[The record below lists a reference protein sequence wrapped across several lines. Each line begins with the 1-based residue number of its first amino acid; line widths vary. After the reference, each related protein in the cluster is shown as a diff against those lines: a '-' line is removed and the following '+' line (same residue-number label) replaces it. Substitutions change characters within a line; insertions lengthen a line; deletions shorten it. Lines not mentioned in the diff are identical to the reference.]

1 MNISLRKITQHWIV
15 KIVLGITVCIL
26 GILVIKKAISQP
38 ILGVILDSQELKD
51 GIQNLI
57 SGFVIIVIYYVFYK
71 LLEKRKIHELSLN
84 KIEKDLSI
92 GISTGF
98 GLISLCIGILYLL
111 GYFEVYNFNEFSG
124 ILLPLTLLL
133 SAALFEEVIFRG
145 IIYRILEERFG
156 TNIALSQA
164 FFFGVLHY
172 GNANATITSVWFVI
186 MLGIVLSLL
195 YTYTQRLWL
204 PFFFH
209 FSWNFAQIVYGTPLS
224 GNTNFDALL
233 SSKFNGPSL
242 FIGSEFGIEDSF
254 FSILF
259 MTLLA
264 FYLYWM
270 CKKKGKLKPL
280 VSYLY
285 KKAQPT
291 DFFRDHHL

>member
-1 MNISLRKITQHWIV
+1 MNISLRKITGHWIV
-15 KIVLGITVCIL
+15 RIVLGITVCIL
-26 GILVIKKAISQP
+26 GILGIKKAISQP
-38 ILGVILDSQELKD
+38 ILGLILDSQELKD

-57 SGFVIIVIYYVFYK
+57 SGFVIISVYCVFYK
-71 LLEKRKIHELSLN
+71 LLEKRKIYELSLN
-84 KIEKDLSI
+84 KIGKDLSI

-98 GLISLCIGILYLL
+98 GLISLCVGILYLL
-111 GYFEVYNFNEFSG
+111 GYFEIYSFNEFSG

-133 SAALFEEVIFRG
+133 SAALFEEIIFRG

-164 FFFGVLHY
+164 LFFGILHY
-172 GNANATITSVWFVI
+172 GNVNATITSVWFVI
-186 MLGIVLSLL
+186 VLGVVLSLL

-224 GNTNFDALL
+224 GDTNFNALI

-242 FIGSEFGIEDSF
+242 FIGSEFGIEDSL

-264 FYLYWM
+264 FFLYWI
-270 CKKKGKLKPL
+270 CKKNGNLKPL
-280 VSYLY
+280 IPVLY
-285 KKAQPT
+285 KKDT
-291 DFFRDHHL
+291 EH